1 MQASFELD
9 YCLTGDR
16 HQPLI
21 LFLHGFMGNKREFEL
36 AVGMLGNEFSY
47 LTVDLPGHG
56 VQVFNSD
63 ECYEMENTAQAL
75 ISLLEQLKIKRCF
88 LVGYS
93 MGGRLALYLNLNF
106 PQYFSKVILESA
118 SPGLLTD
125 IERLERI
132 KRDEQIAIKLERS
145 DFTAFLNNWY
155 KQPIFGSMHQHP
167 KFTQLIE
174 NRLQNNPKELAKSL
188 RFMGTGRQPSLWQKL
203 KDNNNPLLLLVGKQD
218 EKFVT
223 VNKKIF
229 NLCSL
234 TQLKIISNCSHNIH
248 FEQTI
253 IFVTSVQNFF
263 GSAPIKI

>member
-1 MQASFELD
+1 MQATFELD
-9 YCLTGDR
+9 YYLTGDC

-21 LFLHGFMGNKREFEL
+21 LFLHGFMGNKHEFDL
-36 AVGMLGNEFSY
+36 AVGMLGNKFSY

-56 VQVFNSD
+56 TQVFNSD
-63 ECYEMENTAQAL
+63 KCYEMENTAQAL
-75 ISLLEQLKIKRCF
+75 ISLLDELKIKRCF

-118 SPGLLTD
+118 NPGLLTD
-125 IERLERI
+125 IERLERTN
-132 KRDEQIAIKLERS
+132 RDEQIARKLERS

-203 KDNNNPLLLLVGKQD
+203 KENNNPLLLLVGEND
-218 EKFVT
+218 DKFVD

-229 NLCSL
+229 NLCPL
-234 TQLKIISNCSHNIH
+234 TLLQIISNCSHNIH

-253 IFVTSVQNFF
+253 IFVTSVQKFF
-263 GSAPIKI
+263 GSVR